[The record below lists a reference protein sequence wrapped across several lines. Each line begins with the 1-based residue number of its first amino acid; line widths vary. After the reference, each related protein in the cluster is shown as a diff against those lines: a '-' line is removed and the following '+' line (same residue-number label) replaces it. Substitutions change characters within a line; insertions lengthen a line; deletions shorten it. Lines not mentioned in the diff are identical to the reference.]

1 MRLEDVNIQNFCSCV
16 SIAIPLNSYNPIIGY
31 NNSGKSN
38 ILRAISWLLHK
49 YVLSAHMF
57 YNPEAPVIVEGRIS
71 SVNLSL
77 LPTNQQAQV
86 NRFILDGGL
95 RFRRRQD
102 SPNVPAA
109 QVRIEVFD
117 PATSEWTANPTG
129 LDNALGVLFPDPLY
143 IEAMDDSADDIS
155 RFAAK
160 NTIGL
165 LLKYTVEQIR
175 TNNIT
180 AMETVL
186 ADLATLGAHLTGP
199 GRLRELEV
207 LETQAATEIAEFFP
221 GIGMHLDIQPP
232 TLDELI
238 KGATISLSDGHGHQR
253 PFTSYG
259 HGAQRTVQMALIKLL
274 ASQMNQRNGQGSVT
288 ILLIDEPEL
297 YLHPQAIER
306 LRESLEILSTQNF
319 QVIFSTHSP
328 LMLGNSHGLNTSII
342 YKNPAGETVT
352 RTKLTTAANL
362 ISTHSHQANV
372 IFSLQ
377 NSTYLLFSEKVL
389 VVEGKTESMMLPSL
403 YKTVTSRSLSQDK
416 TCLIEGSSS
425 SSTWPM
431 MQVLRAVGFTP
442 KAVVDLDYIFK
453 VAPQNNLVNLTDPDY
468 VACKNWFIANQATG
482 GYHLGSD
489 GFPTRKN
496 ATGQS
501 VPVPPEEAFSNMAV
515 AMQTEIANL
524 VSQLRALGIWVWDKG
539 AIEACLGIQKNDTAR
554 IAFINTMQTSQSV
567 SHASHPSDLT
577 QLISWIS

>member
-1 MRLEDVNIQNFCSCV
+1 MRLEDINIQNFCSCV
-16 SIAIPLNSYNPIIGY
+16 SITIPLNSYNPIIGY

-38 ILRAISWLLHK
+38 VLRAISWLLHK
-49 YVLSAHMF
+49 YVLPAHMF
-57 YNPEAPVIVEGRIS
+57 YNPERPVIVEGRIS
-71 SVNLSL
+71 NVNLNL
-77 LPTNQQAQV
+77 LPLNQQAQV
-86 NRFILDGGL
+86 NRFISNGQL

-102 SPNVPAA
+102 LPSVPAA

-117 PATSEWTANPTG
+117 PSTSDWAANPTG
-129 LDNALGVLFPDPLY
+129 LDNAIGVLFPDPLY

-186 ADLATLGAHLTGP
+186 ADLETLGAHLTGP
-199 GRLRELEV
+199 RRLRELEA
-207 LETQAATEIAEFFP
+207 LEMQAATEIAEFFP

-274 ASQMNQRNGQGSVT
+274 ASQMNQRNGHGSVT

-306 LRESLEILSTQNF
+306 LRESLELLSTQNF

-328 LMLGNSHGLNTSII
+328 LMLGNLHGLNTSII
-342 YKNPAGETVT
+342 YKNAAGETVT

-377 NSTYLLFSEKVL
+377 NSTYLLFSEKVV

-403 YKTVTSRSLSQDK
+403 YKTLTNRSFSQDK

-431 MQVLRAVGFTP
+431 MQVLQGVGFTP

-453 VAPQNNLVNLTDPDY
+453 VAPHNSLIDITDSDY
-468 VACKNWFIANQATG
+468 LACKNWFTNNQRTG
-482 GYHLGSD
+482 GYHLGTD

-496 ATGQS
+496 LTGQTAS
-501 VPVPPEEAFSNMAV
+501 VPPEEAFANMAV
-515 AMQTEIANL
+515 AMRVEITNL
-524 VSQLRALGIWVWDKG
+524 VAQLRSRGIWVWERG

-567 SHASHPSDLT
+567 GHATHPNDLT
-577 QLISWIS
+577 QLIDWIS